1 MDLLRALHTEN
12 AVFPIDEGEV
22 RAYLHRAF
30 RNDSAMIGVIGT
42 PDHIEAAMYLAIGQM
57 WYTRQKHLEEF
68 FNYVRPEHRKSK
80 HAQAMLSWV
89 QSVSNDTL
97 PLLIGII
104 SNKRTEAKVRLYQR
118 KFGTPD
124 GAFFLVNRHLAAG
137 PEAHIDP
144 Q

>member
-12 AVFPIDEGEV
+12 AVFPIDEDSV

-30 RNDSAMIGVIGT
+30 HNDSAMIAVIGT
-42 PDHIEAAMYLAIGQM
+42 PDHIEAALYLAIGQM
-57 WYTRQKHLEEF
+57 WYTKQKHLEEF

-80 HAQAMLSWV
+80 HAQAMLAWV
-89 QSVSNDTL
+89 KSVSNDTL

-104 SNKRTEAKVRLYQR
+104 SSKRTEAKIRLYER

-124 GAFFLVNRHLAAG
+124 GAFFLVNRHLAVVPA
-137 PEAHIDP
+137 PHIDP